1 MIKDVLKKYGLSQID
16 LADRLGINRVSVSR
30 LLSDN
35 NDMRVSTLCKMADA
49 IGCSPAEF
57 FTDDKVN
64 NDDAAHIVC
73 PHCGKP
79 INIHI
84 D

>member
-35 NDMRVSTLCKMADA
+35 NDMRISTLCKMADA

-57 FTDDKVN
+57 FTDKPTA

-79 INIHI
+79 IKIHI

>member
-35 NDMRVSTLCKMADA
+35 NDMRISTLCKMADA

-57 FTDDKVN
+57 FTDKPTA
-64 NDDAAHIVC
+64 NDDATHIVC